1 MATIYGI
8 SLSDTQEGSNTTPL
22 PNTLANRQ
30 VMIND
35 TFQAPLGS
43 VAPDQIS
50 LQMPWEASVGAARFA
65 VRTSDTG
72 ELIAGATFNVAAAA
86 PALFTVS
93 GDGKGQGKILNQDGT
108 QNSSSNPAARGSVI
122 QILGTG
128 QGPVS
133 PPVADGMA
141 PSDATVSTVAVP
153 TTDGQ
158 ACLTQQSSVCVAIG
172 NAFGEIQFSGLAPGM
187 VGVWQITVKVPSGIQ
202 TGMVNLRAVING
214 SLSNLVT
221 VAVK

>member
-1 MATIYGI
+1 MVGKVAIGVKFRY
-8 SLSDTQEGSNTTPL
+8 S
-22 PNTLANRQ
+22 
-30 VMIND
+30 
-35 TFQAPLGS
+35 S
-43 VAPDQIS
+43 VASGQIS
-50 LQMPWEASVGAARFA
+50 LQMPWGASIGTSRFA

-72 ELIAGATFNVAAAA
+72 ELVAGSIFNVATSS
-86 PALFTVS
+86 PALFTMS
-93 GDGKGQGKILNQDGT
+93 GDGTGQGKILNQDGT
-108 QNSSSNPAARGSVI
+108 QNSASKPAARGSVI

-133 PPVADGMA
+133 PPIADGTA

-172 NAFGEIQFSGLAPGM
+172 SGFGDIQFSGLAPGM
-187 VGVWQITVKVPSGIQ
+187 VGTWQIKMKVPAGIQ
-202 TGMVNLRAVING
+202 PGNAVGLRAVING
-214 SLSNLVT
+214 VLSNIVT